1 MRDLTLVF
9 VPFDLFST
17 LLLVLIGSVQEVFRR
32 FGFLHNA
39 VTTNGAK

>member
-17 LLLVLIGSVQEVFRR
+17 LLLVLIGSVQEVFR